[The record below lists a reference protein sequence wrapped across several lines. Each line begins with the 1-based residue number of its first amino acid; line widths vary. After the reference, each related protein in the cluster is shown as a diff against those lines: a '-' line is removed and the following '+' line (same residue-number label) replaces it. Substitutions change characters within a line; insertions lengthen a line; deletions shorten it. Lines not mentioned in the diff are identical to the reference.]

1 MIDFTDSKVWNKRKL
16 HTTIQWIKKNLIIKQ
31 ENRFA
36 LVFWYCHTNKKPMY
50 YNIIRCIDK
59 YGELPDTTFT
69 SFKNLVS
76 YYYQWLITS
85 DNKTEIK

>member
-31 ENRFA
+31 ENHFA
-36 LVFWYCHTNKKPMY
+36 LVFQYCHTNKKPMY

-76 YYYQWLITS
+76 YYYQWLITL
-85 DNKTEIK
+85 DNKTEVK

>member
-1 MIDFTDSKVWNKRKL
+1 MAINFKDDKIWNKNKL

-31 ENRFA
+31 ECAFH
-36 LVFWYCHTNKKPMY
+36 LVFTYCQTNRTPKY
-50 YNIIRCIDK
+50 YNLIRCIDR

-76 YYYQWLITS
+76 YYYKWLITS
-85 DNKTEIK
+85 GDLIKE